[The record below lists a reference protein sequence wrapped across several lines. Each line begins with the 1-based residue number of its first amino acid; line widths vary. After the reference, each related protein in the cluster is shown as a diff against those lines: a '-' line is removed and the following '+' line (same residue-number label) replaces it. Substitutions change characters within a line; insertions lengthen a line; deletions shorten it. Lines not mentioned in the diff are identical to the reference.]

1 MVLMHEQSGRFSFKS
16 YELKNLEVGLRR
28 RKLQQIGT
36 SSEDHTI
43 GICGF

>member
-1 MVLMHEQSGRFSFKS
+1 MRDQSGRFSFES
-16 YELKNLEVGLRR
+16 HELKNLEVGLRR
-28 RKLQQIGT
+28 RKLQQIEN